1 MTATCLSASA
11 HADDIK
17 VVASGAIKLAL
28 EQLIPVFEQ
37 SSGHTVKVLYG
48 PAGAIAKRVESGDP
62 ADVAIVTRAQLD
74 SLVTQG
80 KIVAGSGV
88 GFASATIGVAIRK
101 GAPRPDISTV
111 DAFKRTLLAAR
122 FIGYR
127 DPNTGSTSGTYTAR
141 MIEKLGIAA
150 ELQPR
155 TKLDNSDGEHPENVF
170 QALVG
175 NETDLQIGSTTEIAI
190 APGVELL
197 GPLPAEIQQ
206 VTLLT
211 AGIAATSTATEAARA
226 FIGFLAGATAAV
238 TLKANG
244 FQPASG
250 P

>member
-1 MTATCLSASA
+1 VTIRRFAAVVLAAMTATCLSASA

-111 DAFKRTLLAAR
+111 DA
-122 FIGYR
+122 
-127 DPNTGSTSGTYTAR
+127 
-141 MIEKLGIAA
+141 
-150 ELQPR
+150 
-155 TKLDNSDGEHPENVF
+155 
-170 QALVG
+170 
-175 NETDLQIGSTTEIAI
+175 
-190 APGVELL
+190 
-197 GPLPAEIQQ
+197 GPLHRLPRSKHGLD
-206 VTLLT
+206 VRYLH
-211 AGIAATSTATEAARA
+211 RA
-226 FIGFLAGATAAV
+226 HDRETGHRGGAT
-238 TLKANG
+238 TQDQTRQL
-244 FQPASG
+244 
-250 P
+250 